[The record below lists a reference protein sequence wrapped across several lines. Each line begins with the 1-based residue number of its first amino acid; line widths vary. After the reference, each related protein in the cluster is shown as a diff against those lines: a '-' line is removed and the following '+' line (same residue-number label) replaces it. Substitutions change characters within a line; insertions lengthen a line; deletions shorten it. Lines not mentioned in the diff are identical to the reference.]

1 MIFQSIVG
9 HKMAAAALAL
19 TLGGTS
25 AAAATGNLP
34 IVQDDPV
41 ELTEDSTTE
50 VEIEVEADEAVSEDE
65 PKDEVLPPV
74 NADGVEYGDVACA
87 DAVNHGEYVS
97 GVAKDDTIEGNRGE
111 IVSQAAKT
119 NCGKADK
126 DEAKAERDEAKAAEK
141 AERNEAKAERK
152 ANDDDLDDDDLDDDD
167 LDDLDDDSDDDDS
180 DDDDSDDDDSD
191 GDVKKDKPNKGN
203 GKKN

>member
-1 MIFQSIVG
+1 MIVQSLLG
-9 HKMAAAALAL
+9 HKVAAAALAL

-41 ELTEDSTTE
+41 ELTEDSTTD

-65 PKDEVLPPV
+65 PKEKVLPPV
-74 NADGVEYGDVACA
+74 NADGVEYGDVACS

-126 DEAKAERDEAKAAEK
+126 DEAKAERNAAKAVEK
-141 AERNEAKAERK
+141 AERDAAKAERK
-152 ANDDDLDDDDLDDDD
+152 AEDPDVDGDDADVDGDDADVDGDEAEDAES
-167 LDDLDDDSDDDDS
+167 DDSDS
-180 DDDDSDDDDSD
+180 DE
-191 GDVKKDKPNKGN
+191 GAKKDKPIKGN

>member
-1 MIFQSIVG
+1 MIVQSLLG
-9 HKMAAAALAL
+9 HKVAAAALAL

-25 AAAATGNLP
+25 TAAATGNLP

-50 VEIEVEADEAVSEDE
+50 VEIEVETDEAVSEDE
-65 PKDEVLPPV
+65 PKEEVLPPV

-126 DEAKAERDEAKAAEK
+126 EVAKAERDEAKAAEK
-141 AERNEAKAERK
+141 AERDAAKAERK
-152 ANDDDLDDDDLDDDD
+152 ANDADVDGDESDAAES
-167 LDDLDDDSDDDDS
+167 DDSDAGS
-180 DDDDSDDDDSD
+180 
-191 GDVKKDKPNKGN
+191 GAKKDKPNKGN

>member
-1 MIFQSIVG
+1 MIVQSLIS
-9 HKMAAAALAL
+9 HKVAAAALAVA
-19 TLGGTS
+19 LGGTS

-41 ELTEDSTTE
+41 ELTDDTTDI
-50 VEIEVEADEAVSEDE
+50 EIEIEADENESANE
-65 PKDEVLPPV
+65 PKEEVLPPV

-87 DAVNHGEYVS
+87 DAKNHGQYVS

-126 DEAKAERDEAKAAEK
+126 AEAKAERDAYKAERDEAKAAEK
-141 AERNEAKAERK
+141 AERDAEKTERK
-152 ANDDDLDDDDLDDDD
+152 ANESDDEESAGDSS
-167 LDDLDDDSDDDDS
+167 DDSDS
-180 DDDDSDDDDSD
+180 DD
-191 GDVKKDKPNKGN
+191 DVKKDKPNKGN